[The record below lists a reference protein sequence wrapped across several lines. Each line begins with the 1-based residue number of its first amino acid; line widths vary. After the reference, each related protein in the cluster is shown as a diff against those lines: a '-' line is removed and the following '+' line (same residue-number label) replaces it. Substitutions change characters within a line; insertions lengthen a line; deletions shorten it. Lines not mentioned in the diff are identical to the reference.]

1 MRTQTVVVIDV
12 ASDRL
17 PQLPG
22 GAEFI
27 NVNQL
32 RFQAAEPA
40 LDHNIVCPTRFT
52 VHALADM
59 QSFQKLFIL
68 VACKLASL
76 IRVEN

>member
-1 MRTQTVVVIDV
+1 MGTQTVVVINV

-17 PQLPG
+17 PQFPG

-27 NVNQL
+27 DVNQL

-40 LDHNIVCPTRFT
+40 LDHNIVCPAGFT